1 MHKKLVVGN
10 LKMNPVSALEFERY
24 LDMLEKETQRQRF

>member
-10 LKMNPVSALEFERY
+10 LKMNPVSAVEFDRY
-24 LDMLEKETQRQRF
+24 LDMLEKELKGQRI